1 MVAVQ
6 RASFN
11 GGTLPFSILAF
22 TDEIHSFYANADP
35 NCHWRAV
42 RRQSRAW
49 AKRDQTLLDL
59 NCTPERMRNESRYD
73 LSAEAP
79 FVIITDCIDAKRD
92 QSMVR
97 APATRLLTA
106 LTQHLNAKMGL
117 PSIAFRT
124 GYGGARSLTD
134 HSAVSML
141 RALDLLNS
149 KFPVIFL
156 DVRDHEVCTG
166 DNRQEMIDKAKQK
179 YTNLCDEL
187 VNKGTLDFLTVC
199 ALARFHEVL
208 FGNQHDPNCLVDAGS
223 PTAIHEALR
232 LRKLRERQGLAE
244 APQSASEQPFR
255 AATPKQVL
263 NVARFL
269 SERGYKDVWERK
281 QSRLRSEGKSEEEI
295 RKAKEENGNW
305 QQAGNQIYMMLLS
318 HESFHGANVAD
329 VGRMDRLVR
338 ALINLDQL
346 PKENTIEALNLL
358 QMAWAHH
365 DVCRSQPS
373 HPARLCNCAC
383 C

>member
-22 TDEIHSFYANADP
+22 TDEVHSFYANADT

-49 AKRDQTLLDL
+49 AKRDQKLLAL
-59 NCTPERMRNESRYD
+59 NCTPESMKNESRYD

-92 QSMVR
+92 QSKVR

-124 GYGGARSLTD
+124 GYGWARSLTD

-166 DNRQEMIDKAKQK
+166 DNRQEMIDKAKEK

-187 VNKGTLDFLTVC
+187 VNKGTLDVLTVC

-208 FGNQHDPNCLVDAGS
+208 FGNQHAPNCLVDLGS

-255 AATPKQVL
+255 AATPEQVL

-281 QSRLRSEGKSEEEI
+281 QSLLRSKGKSEEEI
-295 RKAKEENGNW
+295 RKAKEENGNC
-305 QQAGNQIYMMLLS
+305 GS
-318 HESFHGANVAD
+318 RRE
-329 VGRMDRLVR
+329 
-338 ALINLDQL
+338 
-346 PKENTIEALNLL
+346 T
-358 QMAWAHH
+358 
-365 DVCRSQPS
+365 RST
-373 HPARLCNCAC
+373 
-383 C
+383 

>member
-6 RASFN
+6 RASFK
-11 GGTLPFSILAF
+11 GGILPFSILAF
-22 TDEIHSFYANADP
+22 TDEIHSLYANGADP

-49 AKRDQTLLDL
+49 AKRDKKLLVL
-59 NCTPERMRNESRYD
+59 NCTAERMMNEFRFD
-73 LSAEAP
+73 LSADAP
-79 FVIITDCIDAKRD
+79 FVIITDCIDAKQD
-92 QSMVR
+92 KSKVR

-124 GYGGARSLTD
+124 GYGRARSLTD

-141 RALDLLNS
+141 RAIDLLNS

-156 DVRDHEVCTG
+156 DVRDHEVCDS
-166 DNRQEMIDKAKQK
+166 DNRQEMIDKAKEK
-179 YTNLCDEL
+179 YTKLCNEL
-187 VNKGTLDFLTVC
+187 VKAGTLEWLTVC
-199 ALARFHEVL
+199 ALARFHEAL
-208 FGNQHDPNCLVDAGS
+208 FGNQAEGTVDAGS
-223 PTAIHEALR
+223 PMAIHEALDP
-232 LRKLRERQGLAE
+232 RKLRERQGLAE
-244 APQSASEQPFR
+244 AAQSASEQPLR
-255 AATPKQVL
+255 PATPEQVL
-263 NVARFL
+263 GVARFL
-269 SERGYKDVWERK
+269 SERGHKDVWERK
-281 QSRLRSEGKSEEEI
+281 QIRLRSERKSEEEI

-305 QQAGNQIYMMLLS
+305 QKAATQIYMMLLS

-338 ALINLDQL
+338 TLINLDQL

-365 DVCRSQPS
+365 DVCRSQAP